1 MWEITKNRFWY
12 SWRVLIL
19 ASLLLI
25 AWILP
30 TEAASYTTEFL
41 SIPLSIKNVTIYDD
55 ARLVK
60 PAGEGPF
67 PLIVL
72 THGTPRSAEERKNT
86 DVINYYK
93 AQTEYFVDKGY
104 AVLFV
109 VRRGFGAST
118 ASYAENL
125 TLSNGEKDYW
135 RAGLEAAKDLKAAI
149 DYAKSRQDIEKNQ
162 IVLVGQSTGGH
173 SVIATGSLNIEG
185 IRGIINFAGGRG
197 SYAPDLVR
205 DESNLIDSMA
215 QYGKTST
222 IPTLWLYSAN
232 DHYFRPT
239 LARAM
244 YKAYTENGGQ
254 ALFIQ
259 LPSYGT
265 DGHKSFVGNRNAW
278 SPYVEQFLTCMKEKA

>member
-1 MWEITKNRFWY
+1 MACADFGESVVDCMDTTNRSGKLYHRVFKY
-12 SWRVLIL
+12 S
-19 ASLLLI
+19 
-25 AWILP
+25 
-30 TEAASYTTEFL
+30 TQH
-41 SIPLSIKNVTIYDD
+41 KKCDNYDD

-185 IRGIINFAGGRG
+185 IRGN
-197 SYAPDLVR
+197 Y
-205 DESNLIDSMA
+205 
-215 QYGKTST
+215 
-222 IPTLWLYSAN
+222 
-232 DHYFRPT
+232 
-239 LARAM
+239 
-244 YKAYTENGGQ
+244 
-254 ALFIQ
+254 
-259 LPSYGT
+259 
-265 DGHKSFVGNRNAW
+265 
-278 SPYVEQFLTCMKEKA
+278 QFCWRQRFLCSRFSQR